1 MRFVQILIISRAL
14 RREKLLGF
22 EQNAS
27 DYKAELLGS
36 LATLQ
41 FLYVFLYCIIFW
53 LNENELN

>member
-27 DYKAELLGS
+27 DYTAEIS
-36 LATLQ
+36 RQ
-41 FLYVFLYCIIFW
+41 
-53 LNENELN
+53 N